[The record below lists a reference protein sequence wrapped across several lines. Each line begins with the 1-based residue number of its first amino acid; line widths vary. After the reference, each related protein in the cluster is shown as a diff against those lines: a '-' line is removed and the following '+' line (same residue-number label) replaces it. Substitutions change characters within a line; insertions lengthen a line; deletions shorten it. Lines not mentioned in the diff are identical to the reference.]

1 MTYKW
6 RKNECDVDGIPF
18 VKKASVVLEKDG
30 VQETFVTQEEVDQ
43 AWADGWH
50 DTGRP
55 ETADSAIDEPP
66 KEEKEEKRGR
76 GRPKKGALSLIIGD
90 D

>member
-1 MTYKW
+1 MAYEWKP
-6 RKNECDVDGIPF
+6 NECDPKDGIPY

-30 VQETFVTQEEVDQ
+30 KRETFTTQEAVTA

-55 ETADSAIDEPP
+55 ETADVRDQETLKTS
-66 KEEKEEKRGR
+66 KRKTKANGN
-76 GRPKKGALSLIIGD
+76 
-90 D
+90 